1 MVTRILSPMELQLL
15 ALVTTE
21 RTGREV
27 AELYGR
33 ESGRRIAHGSL
44 YTTFRRLRARG
55 LVTAREDK
63 GNDARIRFFLATRDG
78 MNLLQ
83 RSRAY
88 YGRLGHYG
96 LFADA
101 MESVP

>member
-1 MVTRILSPMELQLL
+1 MRPKLDPRYHQARLPKT
-15 ALVTTE
+15 
-21 RTGREV
+21 
-27 AELYGR
+27 R

-55 LVTAREDK
+55 LVAAREDK
-63 GNDARIRFFLATRDG
+63 DGDARIRFFLATRDG

-96 LFADA
+96 LLADGIK
-101 MESVP
+101 SLP